1 MLASGGEQWS
11 WDDDGPLPEPL
22 VDLPD
27 DPEPDDV
34 DALDEV
40 IRLERGRNSLEGHRS
55 LWILQL
61 LRDTPP
67 NGGLTARQLVAA
79 EISAALKLGSGAAV
93 RLVDISVMLRDRL
106 PATLRAVCDD
116 AISWYMAT
124 ILAE

>member
-1 MLASGGEQWS
+1 MCPQIWPKTVAAIDIHRHRTYVRYMLESGGEDWS
-11 WDDDGPLPEPL
+11 WDGYGPLPEPP

-67 NGGLTARQLVAA
+67 NGGLTARH
-79 EISAALKLGSGAAV
+79 
-93 RLVDISVMLRDRL
+93 
-106 PATLRAVCDD
+106 
-116 AISWYMAT
+116 
-124 ILAE
+124 